1 MIQSD
6 FISKTHHYHN
16 FLLLI
21 FHGWL
26 EWIFT
31 ALPFVFMSGSPIGGF
46 PYYQRLC
53 YPYSPFFLL
62 CRVHYEHLINMS
74 KIHQYYV
81 QHRLNPRFQGTQVA
95 KEAQLMEY
103 VSSLATCY
111 LSLLLS
117 PQTSQ
122 TPSLIPWR
130 YQDLVS
136 FLIPSARNIRIG
148 HLSNTLWSLVT
159 FKNLSSNNLS
169 NCLPQEACSWSYPRL
184 CHSDDDTLSMI
195 LPHIPHPLITNST
208 YHSLTTTFILL
219 SLSPLDF

>member
-117 PQTSQ
+117 P
-122 TPSLIPWR
+122 
-130 YQDLVS
+130 
-136 FLIPSARNIRIG
+136 
-148 HLSNTLWSLVT
+148 
-159 FKNLSSNNLS
+159 
-169 NCLPQEACSWSYPRL
+169 
-184 CHSDDDTLSMI
+184 
-195 LPHIPHPLITNST
+195 
-208 YHSLTTTFILL
+208 
-219 SLSPLDF
+219 

>member
-1 MIQSD
+1 MDGWNGFSLL
-6 FISKTHHYHN
+6 YHL
-16 FLLLI
+16 FSCLAPLL
-21 FHGWL
+21 
-26 EWIFT
+26 
-31 ALPFVFMSGSPIGGF
+31 GGF

-117 PQTSQ
+117 P
-122 TPSLIPWR
+122 
-130 YQDLVS
+130 
-136 FLIPSARNIRIG
+136 
-148 HLSNTLWSLVT
+148 
-159 FKNLSSNNLS
+159 
-169 NCLPQEACSWSYPRL
+169 
-184 CHSDDDTLSMI
+184 
-195 LPHIPHPLITNST
+195 
-208 YHSLTTTFILL
+208 
-219 SLSPLDF
+219 